1 MSTQREIFSKNLKK
15 LIEKRGI
22 DQRILADYLKTS
34 EMSVSN
40 WVNGLKY
47 PRIGNIQ
54 KMADYFGVM
63 KSDLIE
69 EQGTRSTFTFSQYN
83 YLPLTISAG
92 LPINVDGITNA
103 DKISIPDAMMGK
115 WAGHN
120 DIIFTRISGD
130 SMNNKMSDGSLIAIK
145 SIDNVES

>member
-22 DQRILADYLKTS
+22 DQRILADYLGIS

-40 WVNGLKY
+40 WVNGNKY

-54 KMADYFGVM
+54 KMADYLGVK

-69 EQGTRSTFTFSQYN
+69 DNSDEKDVTSSKYN
-83 YLPLTISAG
+83 YYTVSISAG
-92 LPINVDGITNA
+92 VPINIAGITNE
-103 DKISIPDAMMGK
+103 DVEKI
-115 WAGHN
+115 
-120 DIIFTRISGD
+120 
-130 SMNNKMSDGSLIAIK
+130 
-145 SIDNVES
+145 